1 MYCSLPAS
9 DAVHGAHASELND
22 DPRGRLRGGRGRGTS
37 HDTRTRGISPAN
49 VQNHLKGVHYP
60 ARKDDLIATAK
71 RNGAPKEILDIVK
84 GLPEEEFGGL
94 QDVMKAYG
102 ELDLEEE
109 VGARKKAS

>member
-1 MYCSLPAS
+1 MT
-9 DAVHGAHASELND
+9 
-22 DPRGRLRGGRGRGTS
+22 RGLG
-37 HDTRTRGISPAN
+37 GISPAN

-84 GLPEEEFGGL
+84 GLPEEEFGGP

-109 VGARKKAS
+109 AGARKKAS